1 MMLNDFNITVKE
13 IDDEIWCDFYQIY
26 AAIKN
31 TGNLSGAYKL
41 MKSIGIQYIQ
51 KIKKGRN
58 SWYFINSDGISRLFG
73 LVRNIPITKINEYIN
88 LLNQNGFNVKLMK
101 TSKEEEFY
109 SDLWNI
115 MTALNH
121 VVKQHQKI
129 ELSYGTV
136 IVDFLIDNSV
146 IAEYDEN
153 NHKNYDRDKEKL
165 REAELK
171 GLGYKFIRLSDRNSN
186 SENIARIIRI
196 L

>member
-1 MMLNDFNITVKE
+1 
-13 IDDEIWCDFYQIY
+13 
-26 AAIKN
+26 
-31 TGNLSGAYKL
+31 

-51 KIKKGRN
+51 KIKKGRY
-58 SWYFINSDGISRLFG
+58 SWYFINSNGISRLFG
-73 LVRNIPITKINEYIN
+73 LVRNIPLTKINEYIN

-121 VVKQHQKI
+121 TIKQHQKI

-146 IAEYDEN
+146 IVEYDEN
-153 NHKNYDRDKEKL
+153 DHKNYDKNKENL
-165 REAELK
+165 REIELK
-171 GLGYKFIRLSDRNSN
+171 ELGYKFIRLSDKCSN
-186 SENIARIIRI
+186 SENIAKIINLI
-196 L
+196 

>member
-1 MMLNDFNITVKE
+1 MLNDFNITVKE

>member
-1 MMLNDFNITVKE
+1 MLNDFNIIVKE

-41 MKSIGIQYIQ
+41 MKSIGIQYIR
-51 KIKKGRN
+51 KIKKGRY
-58 SWYFINSDGISRLFG
+58 SRYFINSDGMSRLFG
-73 LVRNIPITKINEYIN
+73 LVRNIPLTKINEYIN

-115 MTALNH
+115 MTALKH

-129 ELSYGTV
+129 ELSYGSV

-153 NHKNYDRDKEKL
+153 DHKNYDKNKENL
-165 REAELK
+165 RETELK
-171 GLGYKFIRLSDRNSN
+171 ESGYKFIRLSDKCSN
-186 SENIARIIRI
+186 SENIAKIIN
-196 L
+196 LL